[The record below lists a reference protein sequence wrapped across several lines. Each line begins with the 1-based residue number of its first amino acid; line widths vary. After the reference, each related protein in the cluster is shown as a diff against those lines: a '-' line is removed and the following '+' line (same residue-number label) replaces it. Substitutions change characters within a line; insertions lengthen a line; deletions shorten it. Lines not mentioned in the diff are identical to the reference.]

1 MPRTVTVVTPEN
13 VRIEYVLAGL
23 MTRGSAAIV
32 DMLLQG
38 LAVLVVVAVRSLLEH
53 AGRWPGTTWASALL
67 GIVIF
72 LIVYGYFVYFETVW
86 NGQTPGKRMAN
97 LRAVREGGLPIDLS
111 CAALRNLVRIVDFLP
126 FLYVIGTIAVLMSS
140 RNKRLGDYAA
150 GTLVVRELA
159 PVIPQ
164 VASVP
169 DRRAEAPAAPIPE
182 GIVRNIELITS
193 EEFSTA
199 KSFVER
205 RAELEPYV
213 REELAARIAA
223 PMMRRVGM
231 EDTGQVPYS
240 AILAEIVDR
249 CMRERG
255 MR

>member
-1 MPRTVTVVTPEN
+1 MPRTITITTPEN

-23 MTRGSAAIV
+23 MSRGSAAIV

-38 LAVLVVVAVRSLLEH
+38 LAVLVIVAVRSLLEH
-53 AGRWPGTTWASALL
+53 AGKWPGTTWASALL

-86 NGQTPGKRMAN
+86 NGQTPGKRMVN

-111 CAALRNLVRIVDFLP
+111 CAALRNLVRLVDLLP
-126 FLYVIGTIAVLMSS
+126 FFYVVGTIAVLLSA

-159 PVIPQ
+159 SPSLRETPIQSGPTE
-164 VASVP
+164 S
-169 DRRAEAPAAPIPE
+169 PAAPIPD
-182 GIVRNIELITS
+182 GIVRNIELITP

-199 KSFVER
+199 RSFVER

-213 REELAARIAA
+213 REELAARIAG

-231 EDTGQVPYS
+231 EDSGQAPYS

-249 CMRERG
+249 CVRERG